1 MSGAVDGDTR
11 KAVAEGRATLG
22 AALSEAQGD
31 LQKVFLVAVFGLM
44 GTIWVLR
51 AFVWEILKRDLFSR
65 MSPEVRSQTEVI
77 AVTPFDVILLQV
89 KIGIVIGLLMAL
101 PVLIFYSR
109 DALRARG
116 YWPSQRVPRWKLAV
130 IAGLSLVLG
139 AGGLAYAYYL
149 FFPLMFDFLASNA
162 IQVGFSPTY
171 GIVEWAQFIFLL
183 MLSFTLA
190 AQLPLVMSGLSYAG
204 IVTYETFR
212 DKWRYAVLGIFLFGA
227 LFSPPDPFTQIMWAL
242 PLILLYL
249 FSLRLTKIVT
259 IAKRSSDQVD
269 VPTVLRSGWNVLAG
283 VAFVAGVAVY
293 GFFTRG
299 GIGLVNRGIELVNS
313 GLQQVP
319 AAYRPDPLATLSPTA
334 GPSTDLEIAVT
345 AVGVA
350 LLAAGVATLWLL
362 SRALEDADQAATA
375 APASTGDPE
384 DINLDILDEAG
395 VRAAPPEAFIEI
407 SEQEALAAAQ
417 RAMRDQD
424 DPDKAQAI
432 LDRHD
437 AAQALEESETED
449 DQPVEVGADL
459 EDPDVETDDGG
470 SVEETAAGM
479 LSAFTEDEKTEEDIG
494 GYYYDATFILESLT
508 SKAFRLVGVFMLVL
522 AASFIWLYQGGI
534 RRVKETFFARMP
546 DALQA
551 NVDIV
556 TLHPVEALIFMIK
569 FSTVLAIVAT
579 VPLMLYYAWPR
590 LKERGF
596 VRGDPRVLL
605 VWGGT
610 LITGIVVG
618 SVAGFFYVSP
628 AIISWLATDAIQANM
643 IIAYRI
649 NNFGWLVIYTT
660 VGIGLLAEIPVS
672 MVLFHLGGIVSY
684 HRMRQH
690 WREVIVAIFA
700 LSGLLSPRGVFTM
713 LLVALPAALAYAI
726 GLGLLWL
733 ITLGGRRGRPEPD
746 APTAD

>member
-1 MSGAVDGDTR
+1 MLDEGTRGAVDS
-11 KAVAEGRATLG
+11 GRATLG
-22 AALSEAQGD
+22 AMISAAQRE
-31 LQKVFLVAVFGLM
+31 LQKVFVVSLIGLV
-44 GTIWVLR
+44 GTIIFMRRMGW
-51 AFVWEILKRDLFSR
+51 AMLKGVMTAR
-65 MSPEVRSQTEVI
+65 MEPHIADQANVIVR
-77 AVTPFDVILLQV
+77 TPFDVILLQF
-89 KIGIVIGLLMAL
+89 KLGLGVSLLIAIPMILYYGREPLRRRGVL
-101 PVLIFYSR
+101 PS
-109 DALRARG
+109 
-116 YWPSQRVPRWKLAV
+116 VPLARWKA
-130 IAGLSLVLG
+130 AGLGVLAAALFA
-139 AGGLAYAYYL
+139 AGVAYAYFI
-149 FFPLMFDFLASNA
+149 FFPIAFEFLTEYTLNTGFDAEYDL
-162 IQVGFSPTY
+162 IKWT
-171 GIVEWAQFIFLL
+171 QFILL
-183 MLSFTLA
+183 LTLSFGLA
-190 AQLPLVMSGLSYAG
+190 AELPLVMSAFSYAE
-204 IVTYETFR
+204 ILPYEFWR
-212 DKWRYAVLGIFLFGA
+212 DNWRYAAMGIFLFGA

-395 VRAAPPEAFIEI
+395 VRAAPPEAFIEM